1 MWLAFFYC
9 DQCELQYEA
18 FNQTGRYAVALQ
30 VEDFTSPTDT
40 TPLSSVPVQFVIA
53 IVASN
58 QLCSNQPELVD
69 STPQDG
75 SCVVVPFSSS
85 WSAVITVQIPSNSSA
100 TSITDIITA
109 SPLGLRRSELVQ
121 TITNNPKEWQTNITW
136 SPSRSQFG
144 PNIFCFAALDNTKY
158 VTEYSIQIMH
168 NTMGIYNI

>member
-1 MWLAFFYC
+1 M
-9 DQCELQYEA
+9 QYEA
-18 FNQTGRYAVALQ
+18 SNQTGRYAVALQ
-30 VEDFTSPTDT
+30 VEDFSSPTDT

-53 IVASN
+53 IVSSN
-58 QLCSNQPELVD
+58 QLCSNQPELVG

-75 SCVVVPFSSS
+75 SCVVVPFSSC

-121 TITNNPKEWQTNITW
+121 TIPSNPMEWQINITW
-136 SPSRSQFG
+136 SPSQSQFG

-158 VTEYSIQIMH
+158 TIKYSIQI
-168 NTMGIYNI
+168 IY